1 MQIQFLKEFILLAR
15 ELNYTRTAQL
25 LFLTQP
31 VLSKHII
38 SLEEELGAQLFI
50 RNKQNVSLT
59 PIGEIF
65 LEDAQKIVS
74 LYDDSINKISL
85 ALNGIESTLRIGY
98 LDAAAHDT
106 IMSAFQIF
114 SNRFPQT
121 RLHLISFEY
130 GDEIRALENND
141 IDVAITLD
149 LDQKLIS
156 KFNTQIIG
164 EDALAAVLRKDHILS
179 KKESLSFAEL
189 KNDAFVLPLQ
199 KQFPGMMDRFQ
210 MLCKDAGCTCTI
222 TEQNAYKET
231 ILLFVEANKCI
242 TLLPY
247 HLSGF
252 AGKNLKFIRLT
263 DKAASFHI
271 VTAFLKSSKNKQI
284 ISEFCNILTQC

>member
-74 LYDDSINKISL
+74 LYDNSINKISL

-98 LDAAAHDT
+98 LDAAAHDK
-106 IMSAFQIF
+106 IISAIQSF
-114 SNRFPQT
+114 STLFPQT
-121 RLHLISFEY
+121 QLQLISFEY
-130 GDEIRALENND
+130 GDEIRALENHD
-141 IDVAITLD
+141 IDIAVTLD
-149 LDQKLIS
+149 LDQKFVS
-156 KFNTQIIG
+156 KYNTQIIG
-164 EDALAAVLRKDHILS
+164 SDSLAAVLRKDHILA
-179 KKESLSFAEL
+179 KKDSLSFEAL
-189 KNDAFVLPLQ
+189 KDDAFVLPLQ
-199 KQFPGMMDRFQ
+199 KQFPGMLDKFQ
-210 MLCKDAGCTCTI
+210 ELCKD
-222 TEQNAYKET
+222 TEYEYRIEGQNAYKET
-231 ILLFVEANKCI
+231 ILLLVEANKCI
-242 TLLPY
+242 TLMPY
-247 HLSGF
+247 HLNGF

-263 DKAASFHI
+263 DKAAVFHI
-271 VTAFLKSSKNKQI
+271 IAAFHKSAADKQI
-284 ISEFCNILTQC
+284 ISEFCNILTNC